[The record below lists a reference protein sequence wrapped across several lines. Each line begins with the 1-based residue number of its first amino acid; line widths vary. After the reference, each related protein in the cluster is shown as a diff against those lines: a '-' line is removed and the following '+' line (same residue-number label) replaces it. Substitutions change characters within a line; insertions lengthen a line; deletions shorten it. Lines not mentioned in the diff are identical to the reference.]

1 MQIKLIFTTKV
12 AHLNLIMKVRVFGT
26 RKWPISTVNNELA
39 CSRLSDSNN
48 DTLVNG
54 QRKSEREPGKRERWR
69 EKRKE
74 ALPLPSSL
82 PFNVRVRAFSHSRK
96 RLFRSLKHTKN
107 ELASNVT
114 PAYWDLQVKV
124 IL

>member
-12 AHLNLIMKVRVFGT
+12 AHVNLIMKVRVFGT
-26 RKWPISTVNNELA
+26 RKWPISTVTNELA

-69 EKRKE
+69 EKKE
-74 ALPLPSSL
+74 GSPSSL
-82 PFNVRVRAFSHSRK
+82 QFPPV
-96 RLFRSLKHTKN
+96 
-107 ELASNVT
+107 
-114 PAYWDLQVKV
+114 
-124 IL
+124 